1 MPEPEEPEPD
11 DPEWS
16 EPDEPELDPLPP
28 ELPLPLPP
36 ELPLPL
42 EPPPLPLSAH
52 AQTGPATT
60 DIVQRMTVQAI
71 FGHVLTIDLLEGRSR
86 PPRGQDMT
94 DSC

>member
-1 MPEPEEPEPD
+1 MPEPE

-16 EPDEPELDPLPP
+16 EPDEPEPEPDPDPDPLPP

-42 EPPPLPLSAH
+42 DPPPPLPLSAH

-60 DIVQRMTVQAI
+60 DIAQRMTVQAI
-71 FGHVLTIDLLEGRSR
+71 FGHVLTIDLLENGPGPQWAR
-86 PPRGQDMT
+86 T
-94 DSC
+94 